1 VITAAEIE
9 TIFAAQ
15 LRRIEDS
22 ELRRRTVEVWVEG
35 AKRGGWTTVAEL
47 TVIPFTLLTDTHGIG
62 LVEHTIAVTE
72 GAVGLAEA
80 QMKSY
85 PKMPYVIS
93 MDRLLAGGLL
103 HDVGKLLEVE
113 PDGKGGYRKSQAG
126 RYARHPIS
134 GAILAARCGM
144 PDDIVNIIACHA
156 REGDGAPKVIE
167 TVLIHQSDFAAY
179 DPLVMLEKK
188 QLIR

>member
-1 VITAAEIE
+1 MITAAEIE
-9 TIFAAQ
+9 AVFAKQ
-15 LRRIEDS
+15 LARIENT

-35 AKRGGWTTVAEL
+35 AKRGGWTTMAEL
-47 TVIPFTLLTDTHGIG
+47 KGIPFTLLTDPHGIG

-80 QMKSY
+80 QMRSY
-85 PKMPYVIS
+85 AKMPYAIN

-113 PDGKGGYRKSQAG
+113 PDGKGGYRKSLAG

-144 PDDIVNIIACHA
+144 PDEIVNIIACHA

-167 TVLIHQSDFAAY
+167 TVLIHQADFAAF
-179 DPLVMLEKK
+179 DPLMMLEKK
-188 QLIR
+188 QLIQ